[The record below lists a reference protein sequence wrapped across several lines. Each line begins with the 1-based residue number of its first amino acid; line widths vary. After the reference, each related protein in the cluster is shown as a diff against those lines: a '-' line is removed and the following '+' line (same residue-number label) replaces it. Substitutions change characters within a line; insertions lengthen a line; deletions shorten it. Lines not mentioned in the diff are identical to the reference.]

1 MFDKF
6 LFAGLIMQIAW
17 AACQVQIESSENAQ
31 ATTKCKQNK
40 CDVTINGNEYCS
52 QCSKN
57 DDHLVNGKCVAAA
70 GDADKGCENP
80 ANGVCA
86 SCKDGYFMYK
96 GGCYKFAGELGSLI
110 CADPE
115 SVAAAGKVAGACT
128 NCVAGF
134 FRSPVAAAG
143 KQSCIACNDTTGADN
158 NVGVAN
164 CAECTAPATSGSSG
178 TAKCT
183 GCAPGSDSKKPNTAG
198 TSCVPCSPEHCVS
211 CNNNNVCAACGDG
224 YMLNAE
230 NACIPCTVAGC
241 KACKSDGGSGQLCTA
256 CTSTSEKPNIAQT
269 QCVSCGITD
278 CTNCNEAGV
287 CALCD
292 PGSDSKKPNA
302 AGNSCVPC
310 NPAHCAT
317 CSAANICATCEDG
330 YMLDAK
336 KACVACT
343 VAGCKRCESNG
354 STGQLCTACTSGTQ
368 KPNKEGTKCYECNIN
383 GCMYCSEVDTCDQCS
398 DGFKLEGG
406 KCTSS
411 SANRSGLSTGA
422 IAGISVA
429 AVVVVGGLVGFLCW
443 WFICRGKA

>member
-31 ATTKCKQNK
+31 ATTQCRTNK

-115 SVAAAGKVAGACT
+115 SGAAAGKVAGACT

-183 GCAPGSDSKKPNTAG
+183 GCAPGSDSKKPNA
-198 TSCVPCSPEHCVS
+198 V
-211 CNNNNVCAACGDG
+211 
-224 YMLNAE
+224 
-230 NACIPCTVAGC
+230 
-241 KACKSDGGSGQLCTA
+241 
-256 CTSTSEKPNIAQT
+256 
-269 QCVSCGITD
+269 
-278 CTNCNEAGV
+278 
-287 CALCD
+287 
-292 PGSDSKKPNA
+292 
-302 AGNSCVPC
+302 GNSCVPC
-310 NPAHCAT
+310 SPAHCAT
-317 CSAANICATCEDG
+317 CSAANTCATCEDG

-343 VAGCKRCESNG
+343 VAGCKRCESDG

-398 DGFKLEGG
+398 DGYKLEGG
-406 KCTSS
+406 KCASS
-411 SANRSGLSTGA
+411 SANRSALSTGA